1 MSSTLCSHCHYCK
14 SRLMLGHY
22 TSYLGLWFRC
32 YHHCP
37 HTFSGP
43 VGAVRC
49 LRCVSVPAP
58 GSGLWLCGE
67 ALVTDGSQLPVKNRI
82 CAQAGCGCLCRVTA
96 ACALSFT
103 RARAELTNQSP
114 RFRQWTNQRVST
126 SLWLPGPGQWPP
138 ALLMW
143 GLMVEHQPPD
153 YCTLCTVSTC
163 GVNTPCPDNNKILQA
178 RGVKHIFCSASHHSS
193 TRA

>member
-1 MSSTLCSHCHYCK
+1 MSCNLCSHCHYCK
-14 SRLMLGHY
+14 SRLMFRHY

-114 RFRQWTNQRVST
+114 RFRQWTNQSARIS
-126 SLWLPGPGQWPP
+126 Q
-138 ALLMW
+138 
-143 GLMVEHQPPD
+143 HQPVAPRPWPVATSPAD
-153 YCTLCTVSTC
+153 VRTDGRAPTTGLLLYTL
-163 GVNTPCPDNNKILQA
+163 
-178 RGVKHIFCSASHHSS
+178 HSLNMWCQHALS
-193 TRA
+193 W